1 MALPPK
7 TLTGLNLI
15 QSLLYYGQNLFI
27 TLVGWKHMNLRSVSY
42 IIIAACA
49 ITATG
54 PAQPKLQVVGGTKI
68 DLGSIYRGAVV
79 ERKVTLKN
87 AGSDTL
93 IVSRVDP
100 SCGCTGTV
108 VSNDHIGAGK
118 TGLLLITFNS
128 KNFSGPIHKSVTI
141 NSNAADEPRTMVEFT
156 ATVIDEIVLA
166 PPQLWF
172 KNAEVGKA
180 STITLSIK
188 NSGKDD
194 LKLTGYRSQLQGFAL
209 KVPSDPIAPG
219 KTVELVAEFK
229 PERVIPVIG
238 EAVFLSTNNPR
249 QPEIYIPIYG
259 NAKEFKFE

>member
-1 MALPPK
+1 M
-7 TLTGLNLI
+7 NSRSI
-15 QSLLYYGQNLFI
+15 SLLMSI
-27 TLVGWKHMNLRSVSY
+27 
-42 IIIAACA
+42 ACA
-49 ITATG
+49 IVSTAS
-54 PAQPKLQVVGGTKI
+54 AQPKLQVVGGTKF

-79 ERKVTLKN
+79 ERKVSLKN
-87 AGSDTL
+87 IGSDTL

-108 VSNDHIGAGK
+108 VSNDHISAGK
-118 TGLLLITFNS
+118 TGTLLITFNS
-128 KNFSGPIHKSVTI
+128 KNFSGPVHKSVTI
-141 NSNAADEPRTMVEFT
+141 NSNAEDEPRTTIEFT

-180 STITLSIK
+180 TTITISIK

-194 LKLTGYRSQLQGFAL
+194 LKLTGYRTQLQGLAL
-209 KVPSDPIAPG
+209 KFPSEPIAPG
-219 KTVELVAEFK
+219 KTVELVAEFT

-238 EAVFLSTNNPR
+238 EAVFLGTNNPR
-249 QPEIYIPIYG
+249 QPEIYIPVYG